1 MNTHDVKSAACVAM
15 LMYIGL
21 AVQGCGAPG
30 KAIDLGDGVNSGDPC
45 SVCKSPGAQGPD
57 AGDLNNG
64 DFTVFCNSP
73 QCSPHGPDN
82 AAKTVSDDNADV
94 HETNESP
101 SLCDICN
108 RPDAQGPYA
117 GDLNDDDFEIKCSQE
132 CPGFK
137 HPGIALAAQQN
148 SSAGAFILPVAA
160 CSFFV
165 LMASLALKRFVIKKQ
180 PLLGDIESDDQYVR
194 VVG

>member
-1 MNTHDVKSAACVAM
+1 MNTHDVKSAACVAA

-21 AVQGCGAPG
+21 AVQGCAPPG
-30 KAIDLGDGVNSGDPC
+30 KAIDLGDGVNTGDPC
-45 SVCKSPGAQGPD
+45 SVCKSPHAQGPD

-73 QCSPHGPDN
+73 QCSPGGPDI
-82 AAKTVSDDNADV
+82 AGKTVAEDNEEV
-94 HETNESP
+94 HETDTAP

-108 RPDAQGPYA
+108 RPDAQGAYA
-117 GDLNDDDFEIKCSQE
+117 GGLNDDDFEVKCTKE

-148 SSAGAFILPVAA
+148 STAGAFFLFGA
-160 CSFFV
+160 CGFFFV
-165 LMASLALKRFVIKKQ
+165 LMASLALKRFVVKKQ
-180 PLLGDIESDDQYVR
+180 PLGDIESEDRYVR